1 MLSEN
6 SDLLANHMLLINGVL
21 KYIIWYIFRFIATLK
36 QKYTQSNGRRP
47 FGASCLITGFDMDG
61 TPHLY
66 VTDPSG
72 TYTEWTVSISLSF
85 IQVIELNNDF
95 LNYIYLYLTMS

>member
-1 MLSEN
+1 MRPF
-6 SDLLANHMLLINGVL
+6 V
-21 KYIIWYIFRFIATLK
+21 FRFIASLK

-47 FGASCLITGFDMDG
+47 FGASCLIAGFDPDS

-72 TYTEWTVSISLSF
+72 TYTEWLVS
-85 IQVIELNNDF
+85 NA
-95 LNYIYLYLTMS
+95 T